1 MSADRDKARPSPE
14 SGIRRA
20 HESEKARRL
29 DVAAGVDRVRRYFQH
44 ASRDRHTRRMD
55 HHRNGPSFDLL
66 TDDRNSCIGCDVRNA
81 GYHHIIVTLGQLLQF
96 VRVSADGYDDKT
108 GRSEE
113 HTSELQSL
121 MRISYAVFSLKKQ

>member
-1 MSADRDKARPSPE
+1 MRRYPAISVAPAHLPNEVGQRSVAEPRCCSIGRRLKSIMSADRDKARPSPE

-20 HESEKARRL
+20 HEAEKARRL

-66 TDDRNSCIGCDVRNA
+66 TDDRSD
-81 GYHHIIVTLGQLLQF
+81 
-96 VRVSADGYDDKT
+96 
-108 GRSEE
+108 E

-121 MRISYAVFSLKKQ
+121 MRISYAVYCLKK